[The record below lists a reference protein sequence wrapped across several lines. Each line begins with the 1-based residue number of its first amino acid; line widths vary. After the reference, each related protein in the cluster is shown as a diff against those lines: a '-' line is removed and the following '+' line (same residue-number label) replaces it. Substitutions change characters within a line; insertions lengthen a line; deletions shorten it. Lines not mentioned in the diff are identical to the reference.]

1 MRRLHV
7 HVRVADLE
15 RSIGYYTALF
25 GEAPTVRKPDY
36 AKWML
41 EDPRINFAMSPAG
54 GETGI
59 DHLGFQVDSAAELT
73 EIAGRLEAAAEP
85 LAGQDKAQCCY
96 ALSDKAWSRDPQGV
110 VWENFLSHG
119 QLESK
124 GADGAPAEVRA
135 CCGGAAKAER
145 QTCCA

>member
-25 GEAPTVRKPDY
+25 GEEPTVRKADY

-41 EDPRINFAMSPAG
+41 EDPRVNFAMSPTV
-54 GETGI
+54 GEAGI
-59 DHLGFQVDSAAELT
+59 DHLGLQVDTADELG
-73 EIAGRLEAAAEP
+73 EIATRLQGAAEP
-85 LAGQDKAQCCY
+85 VTSQQQAQCCY

-119 QLESK
+119 QIEIK
-124 GADGAPAEVRA
+124 GMDSAPAEVRA
-135 CCGGAAKAER
+135 CCGGEPESEAR
-145 QTCCA
+145 TCCA